1 MLSFSSRVSCRIN
14 VNKLKEISA
23 HIYKKLEEK
32 KKKQNKNYFYNKIK
46 LK

>member
-23 HIYKKLEEK
+23 YKKK
-32 KKKQNKNYFYNKIK
+32 WRKKKQNKNYFYNKIK